1 MKESFGLKDDL
12 IMEEIKQFYLEMR
25 LKSCLKTDCEKEIL
39 DQFREIMKKHF
50 PSLISFM
57 QKIKLSRLERIQRNK
72 MRLDKQF
79 EFLRVRL
86 NGGLV
91 NELLVLDLL
100 EDVQRKKII
109 ESASKSLKE
118 EMIVNRNIPRKPDGK
133 DFGPLW
139 FSDTRLVMKTEKN
152 ELTID
157 RDCLKE
163 TKDVPIAL
171 STCDASISDHSV
183 KTSSAAADEFANK
196 KQLDSN
202 VVEEKPTKCVVEN
215 CTDFVNG
222 YLQLVSEVPIPT
234 IGTEQENSNSEEICL
249 KLKLDGVLNEYESSE
264 RCIPP
269 SDDIEYV
276 SSTTASTSS
285 CRRIQTRTRYKYL
298 TELENPR
305 KRKETEKRR
314 SNEIGDDSSSSNYR
328 FQRRL
333 RSQSRNSNAEPL
345 SVRTTRSKRKTRKLS
360 TSSSSSGYS
369 ASSKKLQLEA
379 PAPTLNRS
387 ITSIDSKS
395 EESSTEQQKI
405 RLAGGWSGTPPLDEE
420 LSKYHTPAQQI
431 SKCSEEAALESSAPR
446 TGIKRKLYED
456 EQPISDNPK
465 SKRVQVKD
473 LSVRKRRLASVME
486 TLQKHSE
493 KLRIVNPV
501 FSEHCEKLDL
511 CLQRVLRS
519 HHKQSKSA
527 NDSEG

>member
-1 MKESFGLKDDL
+1 
-12 IMEEIKQFYLEMR
+12 
-25 LKSCLKTDCEKEIL
+25 
-39 DQFREIMKKHF
+39 
-50 PSLISFM
+50 
-57 QKIKLSRLERIQRNK
+57 
-72 MRLDKQF
+72 
-79 EFLRVRL
+79 
-86 NGGLV
+86 
-91 NELLVLDLL
+91 
-100 EDVQRKKII
+100 
-109 ESASKSLKE
+109 
-118 EMIVNRNIPRKPDGK
+118 MIVNRNIPRKPDGK

-139 FSDTRLVMKTEKN
+139 FSDTRLVIKTEKN

-202 VVEEKPTKCVVEN
+202 VVEEKPTKCVVDQDN

-222 YLQLVSEVPIPT
+222 YLQSVSEVPIPT
-234 IGTEQENSNSEEICL
+234 IGTERVNSIQSWIDSNPPKSPSSMENCSPQAYRNRKEKLSFPSEVIENCVLPEHSKMPFEKIVRSEPVISILNFSSLEENSNSEEICL

-314 SNEIGDDSSSSNYR
+314 LNENGDDSSSSNYR

-345 SVRTTRSKRKTRKLS
+345 PVRTIITRSKRKTRKLS

-379 PAPTLNRS
+379 PAPTLNKS

-405 RLAGGWSGTPPLDEE
+405 RLAGGCSGTPPLDEE
-420 LSKYHTPAQQI
+420 LSKYHTPAQQN

-456 EQPISDNPK
+456 EQPISDNHN

-473 LSVRKRRLASVME
+473 LSVGKRRLASVVK
-486 TLQKHSE
+486 TLQMHSE

-501 FSEHCEKLDL
+501 FSEHCDKLDL

-519 HHKQSKSA
+519 HHKLTKSA
-527 NDSEG
+527 NDSEGCI